1 MSNEEKRKLISPV
14 RRIKPG
20 EDIKYL
26 LLIKLPDSDETF
38 WEVVVGRETAYNYI
52 KNNID
57 VIDVDQSYIIANK
70 MKEIDLDNMH
80 TIYNFVLFVKEEND
94 IVDEFDIDDWRFRES
109 KLAKIDNS
117 VNIGLGLESGG
128 FVFTGLAGS
137 YDSADDDE

>member
-80 TIYNFVLFVKEEND
+80 TIYNFVLFVKEE
-94 IVDEFDIDDWRFRES
+94 I
-109 KLAKIDNS
+109 K
-117 VNIGLGLESGG
+117 G
-128 FVFTGLAGS
+128 
-137 YDSADDDE
+137 

>member
-14 RRIKPG
+14 RRLKPG

-38 WEVVVGRETAYNYI
+38 WEVVTGRETAYNYI

-70 MKEIDLDNMH
+70 MKEVDLDNMH
-80 TIYNFVLFVKEEND
+80 TIYNFVLFVKEQND
-94 IVDEFDIDDWRFRES
+94 IVDEFDIDDWRFREARI
-109 KLAKIDNS
+109 AKVDS
-117 VNIGLGLESGG
+117 SENIGLGLESGG
-128 FVFTGLAGS
+128 YVFTGLAGS
-137 YDSADDDE
+137 YDSVDDE